1 MDPADELLDRIRGGD
16 RAALDE
22 LLAGQ
27 RERLRRFIDLRMDAR
42 LRARVDA
49 SDVIQEAHFEV
60 ARRMDDF
67 LARRPMPFHVWVCKT
82 AHQQMLRLRRQH
94 VEAQCRAAG
103 EEQNLP
109 DHLSGVLAARLVG
122 DSPSVQLGRAEAV
135 LCVQTA
141 VEQLDDTDREIL
153 LLRTFEGLSNV
164 EAAQVLD
171 LDPAA
176 ASKRYGRAL
185 LRLKAVLTADESA

>member
-1 MDPADELLDRIRGGD
+1 
-16 RAALDE
+16 
-22 LLAGQ
+22 
-27 RERLRRFIDLRMDAR
+27 
-42 LRARVDA
+42 VDA
-49 SDVIQEAHFEV
+49 SDVIQEAHVEV
-60 ARRMDDF
+60 TQRIDDF
-67 LARRPMPFHVWVCKT
+67 LTRRPMPFHVWVCKT

-94 VEAQCRAAG
+94 VEAACRAAG
-103 EEQNLP
+103 GEQSLP

-122 DSPSVQLGRAEAV
+122 DSPSVQLGRAEAI
-135 LCVQTA
+135 LRVQTA

-153 LLRTFEGLSNV
+153 LLRTFEGLTNV

-185 LRLKAVLTADESA
+185 LRLKAVLTAYESA